1 MAERFD
7 VVVIGAGPGGFRAA
21 RRCAQRGASTA
32 IVEKEFVGGTCLNW
46 GCIPS
51 KTLLASAHL
60 LLRARHAGEMGIDIP
75 SATPNW
81 AKIQQRREAIITGIR
96 KGMQGTMKANK
107 MTHIEGRAV
116 VTAPGRIRVVCS
128 VPVRASVETQ
138 DFASLHGVTTNI
150 RELEA
155 GKIILATGSESI
167 ELRSIPFDGQTII
180 SSKEALSLP
189 QLPKSMLIVGG
200 GVIGCEMACAYAA
213 FGTKVTIV
221 EALER
226 LLPME
231 DSWIS
236 RILEREFKSLGIDA
250 VTGRKVMS
258 VDCRDAKSC
267 VSSPARVSLD
277 NGQTI
282 DAEKVLVAVGRRATV
297 DKETVEALKLEMNG
311 PMIKVNRK
319 LETNVPG
326 VYALGDAV
334 GTTYLAHGATAEAEV
349 AAANATGNNEEM
361 QDYALIPRVVFT
373 FPEVASVGKTEE
385 KCQAAGMDIAVGKG
399 FYRAN
404 GRCLAENETNGQFH
418 AVRDKAINELVGIS
432 MVGHMATEFA
442 AFARTLIGTC
452 EPIRRI
458 TFPHPTISE
467 TLEDALHEAL
477 GELLLEEC

>member
-21 RRCAQRGASTA
+21 RRCAQRGASVA
-32 IVEKEFVGGTCLNW
+32 VIEKEFVGGTCLNW

-60 LLRARHAGEMGIDIP
+60 LLRARAAGEMGIDIA

-81 AKIQQRREAIITGIR
+81 PKIQQRREEIVAGIR
-96 KGMQGTMKANK
+96 KAMHGTVKANK
-107 MTHIEGRAV
+107 MTYIEGRAV
-116 VTAPGRIRVVCS
+116 VLGPGRIRVE
-128 VPVRASVETQ
+128 PNG
-138 DFASLHGVTTNI
+138 L
-150 RELEA
+150 ELEA
-155 GKIILATGSESI
+155 GKLILATGSASI
-167 ELRSIPFDGQTII
+167 QIPSIPFDGEVII

-189 QLPKSMLIVGG
+189 QIPASMLIVGG
-200 GVIGCEMACAYAA
+200 GVIGCEMACVYAA
-213 FGTKVTIV
+213 MGTKVTIV

-231 DSWIS
+231 DSWVS
-236 RILEREFKSLGIDA
+236 RLLEREFKQLGIDSLTGQKVIA
-250 VTGRKVMS
+250 V
-258 VDCRDAKSC
+258 DKST
-267 VSSPARVSLD
+267 SPARVTLD
-277 NGQTI
+277 NSQVVE
-282 DAEKVLVAVGRRATV
+282 AEKVLVAVGRRAAV
-297 DKETVEALKLEMNG
+297 DRQMAETLGLEMNG
-311 PMIKVNRK
+311 PAIKVNKK

-326 VYALGDAV
+326 VYALGDVV

-349 AAANATGNNEEM
+349 AAANATGNHEEM
-361 QDYALIPRVVFT
+361 LDYALIPRVVFT

-385 KCQAAGMDIAVGKG
+385 KCQAQGMDIAVGKG

-404 GRCLAENETNGQFH
+404 GRCLASNDTNGQFH

-432 MVGHMATEFA
+432 MVGDMATEFV
-442 AFARTLIGTC
+442 AFARTLLGTV

-458 TFPHPTISE
+458 TFPHPTVSE
-467 TLEDALHEAL
+467 TLEDAMHEAL